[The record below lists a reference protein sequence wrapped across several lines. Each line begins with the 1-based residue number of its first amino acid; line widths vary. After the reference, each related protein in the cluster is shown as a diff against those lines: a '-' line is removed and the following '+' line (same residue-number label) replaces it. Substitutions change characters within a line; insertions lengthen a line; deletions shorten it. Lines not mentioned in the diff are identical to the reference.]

1 MDPQA
6 DAAIIARMRARM
18 DSIHAA
24 QHRPTVALV
33 LSGGGAKGS
42 AHVGVLRYLEEQG
55 IPIDMICGTS
65 MGGLVGGIASLGYD
79 SHYMDSLLRNQD
91 WGVMLSDKIDQSYYS
106 YARKRYRET
115 YLVAIPFHYSKKDFQ
130 TRIDDQVQYID
141 NGASGNFGQNSFA
154 CSLPSGYVYGFN
166 VNNLFSSLSVGYQ
179 DNIAFEDLPIPF
191 FCVATDMVSLKAK
204 NWSSGSIKDAMRS
217 TMSIPV
223 LFKPVRSKGT
233 ILTDGGTRNNFPVDL
248 ARAMG
253 ADIVIGVDLSDQDR
267 AFSQV
272 NNLGDIVMQFVTM
285 LGKNT
290 FDKNVGETDVFI
302 KPVLT
307 GYNMLSFTPEA
318 IDTMINRGYV
328 AARLKAEEI
337 AEIKGLTKDAVT
349 TLQGPPAVDIG
360 RTPVLIENV
369 DFKGLTKSEARM
381 LQRKIKFKP
390 GGKISKTSM
399 EHMMSII
406 EATGSFSSVTYSVLG
421 QNEPYSLLFDC
432 VRGPRNQFGMGVRL
446 DTEEWPSFIFN
457 LGLNAHKLSGF
468 KLDMDAKVGRNQKFG
483 MRAALDL
490 SWMPTINLEASVRN
504 ISSTLSTDLNRVGAA
519 ARWWGHAE
527 KLYLSN
533 IRWTSVDFNVGAQ
546 YRQYFLPYATTY
558 GESVYNLNPGLMQG
572 AYVGMFANGSIYTYD
587 RYHYRLKGTYMTFG
601 YDYDFAKIGSPSFTP
616 LQTVYVNYSAVWRI
630 IGSWVVLLPDVHV
643 RFLMGSPF
651 RTVAGGAVDP
661 TFWMAHG
668 SYVGGVMP
676 DRYIDGQM
684 PFIGFGNAYQ
694 AGPIAATANLGLR
707 LRLGQNLFVTAT
719 GGYFREENK
728 LEDVITTVLPTLW
741 GAGLEVGY
749 NTPIGPIKVLGYWSD
764 RFHETKYDLG
774 MYISLG
780 FDF

>member
-1 MDPQA
+1 
-6 DAAIIARMRARM
+6 
-18 DSIHAA
+18 
-24 QHRPTVALV
+24 
-33 LSGGGAKGS
+33 
-42 AHVGVLRYLEEQG
+42 
-55 IPIDMICGTS
+55 
-65 MGGLVGGIASLGYD
+65 
-79 SHYMDSLLRNQD
+79 
-91 WGVMLSDKIDQSYYS
+91 
-106 YARKRYRET
+106 
-115 YLVAIPFHYSKKDFQ
+115 
-130 TRIDDQVQYID
+130 
-141 NGASGNFGQNSFA
+141 
-154 CSLPSGYVYGFN
+154 
-166 VNNLFSSLSVGYQ
+166 
-179 DNIAFEDLPIPF
+179 
-191 FCVATDMVSLKAK
+191 MVSLKAK

-421 QNEPYSLLFDC
+421 QNEPFSLLFDC

-504 ISSTLSTDLNRVGAA
+504 ISSTLSTDLNRVES
-519 ARWWGHAE
+519 AE
-527 KLYLSN
+527 
-533 IRWTSVDFNVGAQ
+533 
-546 YRQYFLPYATTY
+546 
-558 GESVYNLNPGLMQG
+558 PG
-572 AYVGMFANGSIYTYD
+572 
-587 RYHYRLKGTYMTFG
+587 
-601 YDYDFAKIGSPSFTP
+601 
-616 LQTVYVNYSAVWRI
+616 
-630 IGSWVVLLPDVHV
+630 
-643 RFLMGSPF
+643 
-651 RTVAGGAVDP
+651 
-661 TFWMAHG
+661 
-668 SYVGGVMP
+668 
-676 DRYIDGQM
+676 ID
-684 PFIGFGNAYQ
+684 
-694 AGPIAATANLGLR
+694 
-707 LRLGQNLFVTAT
+707 
-719 GGYFREENK
+719 
-728 LEDVITTVLPTLW
+728 
-741 GAGLEVGY
+741 
-749 NTPIGPIKVLGYWSD
+749 
-764 RFHETKYDLG
+764 
-774 MYISLG
+774 
-780 FDF
+780 